1 MRVGYRLAT
10 TLLALFS
17 LPFSAV
23 GETLNKIEITATNNY
38 QSVIVEQP
46 EELKTTD
53 DVALTTYVFERAR
66 FQNHKDPQ
74 RFIEVMDWVASQ
86 WQHDGMNQP
95 PAGTSSL
102 EILKKVHDEGERY
115 RCVEYGQVMA
125 DILSAMG
132 HNTRQIGLQSSEV
145 AYGGFGMGHVAT
157 EVWSNTL
164 GKWVFFDPQYSIYA
178 LHNGEYLNIH
188 DIYQLKRQQQYD
200 QIQFMVTAQL
210 ARLNQVDVEKMKS
223 DYAGFLS
230 NYLGFHISS
239 RHLYGQRQNV
249 FLMMEAAT
257 PPLTFQG
264 MGSDYPK
271 LFTRD
276 ANIAYPVLNKTSIA
290 MTALPNAQ
298 ADFQTL
304 MEQHGIETNEQYL
317 EHQWRI
323 AAKGEILMEFYTAM
337 DRFSHFQ
344 IRQNQEKWQDL
355 EGSRFVW
362 PLDKGENR
370 FEVRSVTEADV
381 TGPVTFVDVRYGL

>member
-1 MRVGYRLAT
+1 MQLGYRLAA
-10 TLLALFS
+10 TLLAISCFPL
-17 LPFSAV
+17 SAV

-53 DVALTTYVFERAR
+53 DNALTTYVFERAR
-66 FQNHKDPQ
+66 FQNNKDPQ
-74 RFIEVMDWVASQ
+74 LFIDVMDWVASQ

-102 EILKKVHDEGERY
+102 DILKKVHDEGERY

-132 HNTRQIGLQSSEV
+132 HHTRQIGLQTSEV

-157 EVWSNTL
+157 EVWSNAL
-164 GKWVFFDPQYSIYA
+164 GKWVFFDPQFSIYA

-200 QIQFMVTAQL
+200 QIQFLVTEQF
-210 ARLNQVDVEKMKS
+210 ARLNQLDVEAIKS
-223 DYAGFLS
+223 DYANFLS

-239 RHLYGQRQNV
+239 RHLYGERQRV
-249 FLMMEAAT
+249 FLMMEAKT

-264 MGSDYPK
+264 MGSEYPK
-271 LFTRD
+271 LFTQNPD
-276 ANIAYPVLNKTSIA
+276 IAYPELNKTSIA

-298 ADFQTL
+298 SDFQTL
-304 MEQHGIETNEQYL
+304 MEEHGIETNEQYL
-317 EHQWRI
+317 EHQWRF
-323 AAKGEILMEFYTAM
+323 AAKGEISMQFYTAM

-344 IRQNQEKWQDL
+344 IRQNREEWVDI
-355 EGSRFVW
+355 EGESFVW
-362 PLDKGENR
+362 PLNKGENR
-370 FEVRSVTEADV
+370 FEVRSISETIVA
-381 TGPVTFVDVRYGL
+381 GPITFVDIRYSL